1 MSGAAPRRRLAY
13 LALEAPVPGQAAHT
27 HVHEMI
33 RFLRGFGWQVTPF
46 LAERSGAAQRRPMH
60 QRLLEHARVQRAL
73 IARMAGFDA
82 LYVRSHPLALPAAIA
97 ARRHGLVVAQEI
109 NGVPTDVGVT
119 YPWLRPALF
128 ALRRMQARQYRL
140 ADALLPVTPGLVDW
154 ARAEAPGVPVHL
166 VSNAANLDLFN
177 TEGPRFVHPRPYA
190 VFVGGLVAWHG
201 IPTMLAALRDPAWP
215 EGVDLLVAGDGV
227 ERERFA
233 QASPR
238 LTWLRRVDY
247 AQVPALLRG
256 ALAALVP
263 IGNPAGRSSTGVL
276 PLKLYEGMA
285 CGTPLIATDLPA
297 QADLVRAEGAGLIVP
312 VGDAAALARA
322 VARLHAEPAL
332 AQRLGAAGAE
342 AARQRH
348 GWVHRAAAVDAI
360 LSGLL
365 AR

>member
-1 MSGAAPRRRLAY
+1 MSGAAPRRLAY

-33 RFLRGFGWQVTPF
+33 RGLRGLGWEVTPF

-73 IARMAGFDA
+73 VARMAEFDA
-82 LYVRSHPLALPAAIA
+82 LYMRSHPLALPAAIM
-97 ARRHGLVVAQEI
+97 ARRRGLKVAQEI

-119 YPWLRPALF
+119 YPWLRPALG
-128 ALRRMQARQYRL
+128 ALRWMQARQYRL

-154 ARAEAPGVPVHL
+154 AKAEAPGVAVHL
-166 VSNAANLDLFN
+166 VANAANLDLFRAD
-177 TEGPRFVHPRPYA
+177 GPRFAHPRPYA

-201 IPTMLAALRDPAWP
+201 IPTMLEALRDPAWP

-227 ERERFA
+227 ERERL
-233 QASPR
+233 ASGGPR
-238 LTWLRRVDY
+238 LHWLKRVEQ
-247 AQVPALLRG
+247 AEVPALLRG

-276 PLKLYEGMA
+276 PLKLYEAMA
-285 CGTPLIATDLPA
+285 CGAPVIATDLPA
-297 QADLVRAEGAGLIVP
+297 QADLIRAEGAGLIVP
-312 VGDAAALARA
+312 VGDAAALAQA
-322 VARLHAEPAL
+322 VARLHADPSL
-332 AQRLGAAGAE
+332 AACLGAAGAQ
-342 AARQRH
+342 AAAARH
-348 GWVHRAAAVDAI
+348 GWAHRAAEVDAI
-360 LSGLL
+360 LTGLL